1 MSEVE
6 LVFTTTAGWQQYLPL
21 KREEN
26 MLDVIASDHD
36 IKSIDLEPLRYCE
49 DVRSVDLSGN
59 KI

>member
-6 LVFTTTAGWQQYLPL
+6 LLFTTTAGWQQYLPL

-36 IKSIDLEPLRYCE
+36 IRTIAEQHERRHK
-49 DVRSVDLSGN
+49 V
-59 KI
+59 